1 MITRQRKIAEMTIEE
16 KTDLNT
22 ACDFLAA
29 ELGFCFS
36 KGVEMLKEAVD
47 TATNQK
53 ACTELFNSLL
63 ALKRIE
69 CFEQLEQADLVTI
82 AIRYGMPM
90 RKLYRYEQ
98 FNR

>member
-1 MITRQRKIAEMTIEE
+1 MNLRQRKIAEMTNEE
-16 KTDLNT
+16 KADLNT
-22 ACDFLAA
+22 ACDFLSQ

-36 KGVEMLKEAVD
+36 QGVEMLKQAVD
-47 TATNQK
+47 TATNSK

-69 CFEQLEQADLVTI
+69 CFEHLEDSDLVVI

-90 RKLYRYEQ
+90 RRLYRYEHAD
-98 FNR
+98 R